1 MYDMNSILA
10 AMNEGK
16 TADDLAKE
24 FTDALNAA
32 RNELER
38 QRKEAEET
46 SSTKREEA
54 RNIVNLVKN
63 FVTNYYNDK
72 IPSKYL
78 DSFSME
84 TTLEDADAFIK
95 EFDNFMPMLP
105 IIFALTDFDE
115 DIKHQKKEKLAA
127 TPSIRSTHPAS
138 KKTIKT
144 ITGDEANK
152 IIQDFLN
159 KIF

>member
-10 AMNEGK
+10 AMKEGK
-16 TADDLAKE
+16 TADDIAKE

-32 RNELER
+32 RNELDR
-38 QRKEAEET
+38 QRKEAEEAT
-46 SSTKREEA
+46 GTKREEA

-78 DSFSME
+78 DIFSME
-84 TTLEDADAFIK
+84 TTLEDADALIQ

-105 IIFALTDFDE
+105 MIFALIDFE
-115 DIKHQKKEKLAA
+115 DVKNQKKEKLAA
-127 TPSIRSTHPAS
+127 TPSIRSTHPTS

-144 ITGDEANK
+144 LTGDEANK